1 MSKKEIAV
9 TKTKQINDLVVKD
22 VKIAALMVELAAVK
36 SKQT

>member
-1 MSKKEIAV
+1 MSKKIAIV
-9 TKTKQINDLVVKD
+9 KSKQIIDLVVKD

>member
-22 VKIAALMVELAAVK
+22 VKIAAVK